1 MDVPQEVR
9 KAQRG
14 NVQAFENLIQ
24 SHKVVM
30 YQVAR
35 TILTRDADC
44 RDAMQEAILKA
55 FEKIKT
61 LRKPVFFKT
70 WLLRIVI
77 NECNLIHRQ
86 NKKVTDLGD
95 FVFPSTH
102 EVGYEQIELEQLLAS
117 LPKEDRQ
124 LLELYHINDIS
135 IKDLAE
141 IYQKPENTIKTR
153 LRRARENARLILGNE
168 GGYAWKNGSG
178 N

>member
-1 MDVPQEVR
+1 MDVPKEVR
-9 KAQRG
+9 RAQRG

-24 SHKVVM
+24 AHKVVM
-30 YQVAR
+30 YQVSK

-44 RDAMQEAILKA
+44 RDAMQESILKA

-61 LRKPVFFKT
+61 LRDPIFFKT

-95 FVFPSTH
+95 FNVPTTY
-102 EVGYEQIELEQLLAS
+102 EDGYERIELEQLLET
-117 LPKEDRQ
+117 LPREDRR

-141 IYQKPENTIKTR
+141 IYQKSENTIKTR
-153 LRRARENARLILGNE
+153 LRRARENARHILGKQE
-168 GGYAWKNGSG
+168 GYAWKNGSS